1 MEDQVIQGAKADSYR
16 HVIPLNL
23 RPGVRQATGDVPV
36 AACDC
41 DGHCDYTEVCVIGDV
56 PVDVCGIWG

>member
-1 MEDQVIQGAKADSYR
+1 MDKGPVDNYK
-16 HVIPLNL
+16 HVIPLNVRL
-23 RPGVRQATGDVPV
+23 ENQQPGGRELPI

-56 PVDVCGIWG
+56 PVDVDACGIYG